1 MTIKILML
9 LGKVGE
15 HCFLSAGS
23 LMKRVGATMISS
35 DHNQLRHHHSVVS
48 LKLIFLSSRKSNLGS
63 KKKEINQNFTANP
76 PSSFTKNWIDCKC
89 LNNRKMCCR

>member
-23 LMKRVGATMISS
+23 LMKRVGAS
-35 DHNQLRHHHSVVS
+35 QG
-48 LKLIFLSSRKSNLGS
+48 K
-63 KKKEINQNFTANP
+63 
-76 PSSFTKNWIDCKC
+76 
-89 LNNRKMCCR
+89 

>member
-23 LMKRVGATMISS
+23 LMKRVGAMIN
-35 DHNQLRHHHSVVS
+35 HITVNVNNNV
-48 LKLIFLSSRKSNLGS
+48 LSSPRFRHLL
-63 KKKEINQNFTANP
+63 
-76 PSSFTKNWIDCKC
+76 
-89 LNNRKMCCR
+89 LNSDIA